1 MDVNID
7 VSDMNVVVKVVVVG
21 VAVDDTD
28 VVDVGGVR
36 PPQAQAPSVLRGICE
51 DREVNNRAIDAIP

>member
-1 MDVNID
+1 MD
-7 VSDMNVVVKVVVVG
+7 VSDMDVVVKVVVVS

-28 VVDVGGVR
+28 VVDAGGVS
-36 PPQAQAPSVLRGICE
+36 PPQVQASFVPRGICE